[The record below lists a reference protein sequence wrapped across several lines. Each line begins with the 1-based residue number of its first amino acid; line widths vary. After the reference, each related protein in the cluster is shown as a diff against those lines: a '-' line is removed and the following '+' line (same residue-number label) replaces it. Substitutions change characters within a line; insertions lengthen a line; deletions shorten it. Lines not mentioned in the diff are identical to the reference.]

1 MTGNVWEWQ
10 RGGKHKARIVR
21 GGSFVDSLKGDTNH
35 AATLGARSTLHG
47 TTTTSNVGFRCAKAP
62 KRRTEY
68 HYVSHDELVHGPLAI
83 EDQFGKRDMIP
94 QRGWED
100 QFVVVEDYDYNEE
113 NDDDDDDNSISTSRS
128 SVKKKK
134 VIKQENVFPVSYNFM
149 FR

>member
-1 MTGNVWEWQ
+1 MWEWQ

-21 GGSFVDSLKGDTNH
+21 GASFVDSLKGDINH
-35 AATLGARSTLHG
+35 AATLGARDTVHG

-68 HYVSHDELVHGPLAI
+68 NYVRHDEMHQGQLAI

-100 QFVVVEDYDYNEE
+100 QFMVDEDEVDPWSEDEDVNME
-113 NDDDDDDNSISTSRS
+113 DS
-128 SVKKKK
+128 SAAKKKK
-134 VIKQENVFPVSYNFM
+134 VIKRRERLSNEL
-149 FR
+149 